1 MPAGSQRS
9 KRFLVQGAAL
19 EAGVLAPA
27 LYVVATPIGN
37 LGDITLRAL
46 NLLAGADLIL
56 AEDTRVTRKLLTHYG
71 ISTPTERFDAHASAA
86 LIAAVSRRIDAGQAI
101 ALVSD
106 AGTPLISDPG
116 GGLVSQVR
124 ASGHKV
130 IAAPGASA
138 LLAAL
143 VSTGIPADRFFFEG
157 FLPQK
162 SGPRRRRLRE
172 LDAIPGTL
180 VFYEAPHRILET
192 LEDLQAVL
200 PRRKTAVARELT
212 KIFETV
218 YTGDAAAIAAELARM
233 GTIKGEIV
241 LLAAPPDDA
250 ATVEFD
256 LDASLAEAMASLS
269 VKDAASVVAAAAGLP
284 RREVYARA
292 LVLNASRKQFQG

>member
-9 KRFLVQGAAL
+9 KRFIVQGAAL

-212 KIFETV
+212 KTFETV

-256 LDASLAEAMASLS
+256 LDASLADAMASLS